1 MASLNQVGGAFFF
14 IDPLSAHPHDDDI
27 KALCRICNV
36 HNVPVATN
44 PATGKGL
51 VYAFLND
58 EYMKSTLDL
67 KVDDGDS
74 EAVLAY
80 KAEQSVVISATKL

>member
-1 MASLNQVGGAFFF
+1 
-14 IDPLSAHPHDDDI
+14 
-27 KALCRICNV
+27 
-36 HNVPVATN
+36 
-44 PATGKGL
+44 

-80 KAEQSVVISATKL
+80 KAEQSAVISATKL